1 MQPYYST
8 SGAKNDRINVLRCH
22 FMLEMPSF
30 YQDRL
35 GTNKHRESSIFESMH
50 FRKGIMRFS
59 ARRFALGHRRERRRH
74 RLRVQH
80 GWALLAGREN
90 GLVLRHFYS
99 KTPNVCQDRLGTNIG
114 KVNAKAILSLS
125 QVETLNRTLVFI
137 RALKAKRPEMPVL
150 LIEGHDHAR
159 AWISPPTALQQNQTR
174 EAYRR

>member
-1 MQPYYST
+1 MFLHAGLLSDIDASVVVIDCEFNMDGHCSP
-8 SGAKNDRINVLRCH
+8 V
-22 FMLEMPSF
+22 
-30 YQDRL
+30 
-35 GTNKHRESSIFESMH
+35 
-50 FRKGIMRFS
+50 RK
-59 ARRFALGHRRERRRH
+59 
-74 RLRVQH
+74 
-80 GWALLAGREN
+80 N

-114 KVNAKAILSLS
+114 KVNTKAILSLS